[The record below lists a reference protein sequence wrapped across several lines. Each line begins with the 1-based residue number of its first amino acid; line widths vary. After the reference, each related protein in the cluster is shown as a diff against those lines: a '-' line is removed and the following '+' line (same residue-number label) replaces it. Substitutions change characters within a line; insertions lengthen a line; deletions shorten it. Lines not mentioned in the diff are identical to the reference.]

1 MLTFFNFSFQ
11 LQTTTKSKS
20 SDGTASPILSS
31 TTTTTL
37 HKDFHSTPTLPTE
50 NPQTELFQPKNP
62 ETSNTV
68 VERNAKNA
76 KSFAADFEFGPGS
89 MTGVSLNDRDAKVGD
104 MRGYFTLPGRHKKM
118 LEEGGSYRAVTKI
131 RPVAT
136 RQISFPSATSAAP
149 PPPDHPP
156 PPPPATQVVTVEPKQ
171 NSDYAKVCVKSPDRD
186 AEMSPRSSFKPMDNA
201 KLYASPEN
209 VQSVVFRSEEES
221 PTHRNASSGVADA
234 VKKRSPTRANSM
246 PPRPNRPQVLKRVV
260 AEVPL
265 AAPSPA
271 AAPAAVE
278 TYSVNGVNYT
288 TYTTFR
294 SPMTPDDPPPNELA
308 ADSEDLTPTA
318 ERLLNGPVIP
328 EPDYD
333 QSDHEYNGSECS
345 GSQYNGFRSSSVDET
360 PSRTLEKKKKKSVSF
375 VMNEEVAAKLQQQQ
389 RNTAKKQQ
397 ESILKD
403 PQRDRDRQ
411 VQQQQQQQQQQ
422 QEWTRAPLV
431 KEKYMQ
437 PIEKIPMAR
446 LRFEPT
452 PQYNPAPALTAA
464 QQRVQFQI
472 VSQQELPVLQKI
484 RVSDEDKIRIEVPPV
499 VPAKTALARSNS
511 SASSSNAAAHAAAA
525 ANKLAL
531 HKSQSFCAEKL
542 QAMPMPVALPS
553 PVEAVGPISESD
565 IQKAR
570 SQLKPSRSFPHDFKN
585 SSVRKVNENSVNNE
599 EGDNSSSGVSSDQ
612 ENGSTG
618 KFVTYL
624 PVDGGATST
633 VPDNASESSDD
644 VSEKSWIL
652 RAEQD
657 PMGHSIISMKKM
669 LHPKLQAI
677 FDAPLA
683 NSQNKLMTSS
693 AGPVVMQSHL
703 EYTSPYTTQTLP
715 NRGHHHH
722 NKNASKS
729 VLSDERSI
737 DQSLALINQ
746 HVNKLNKADAVDGNE
761 IAVLAP
767 PPGFSDSESMSDNE
781 SLSSSGS
788 QRRFGIRGIPKSSRN
803 LPVQSSLTDQLKK
816 ERMTTNMMSRSMDSS
831 HLMSANFATMPR
843 KPTQQ
848 QQQQML
854 HATTTREFRTKPLIG
869 WTVVDVCDWLDSLFM
884 SEYKA
889 AFIDNEVDGLKLA
902 SMTKKDLESL
912 GVIRIGHTMNIEKSL
927 KRYLSPN

>member
-1 MLTFFNFSFQ
+1 M
-11 LQTTTKSKS
+11 S
-20 SDGTASPILSS
+20 S
-31 TTTTTL
+31 L
-37 HKDFHSTPTLPTE
+37 HKDYHSTPTLPTE
-50 NPQTELFQPKNP
+50 ICASTTRPELFAPKSH
-62 ETSNTV
+62 ETSNVV

-76 KSFAADFEFGPGS
+76 KSFAADFEFGS
-89 MTGVSLNDRDAKVGD
+89 SSLAGQNDRDSKVGD

-118 LEEGGSYRAVTKI
+118 LDEGGSYRAVTKV
-131 RPVAT
+131 RPVTT
-136 RQISFPSATSAAP
+136 RSNFATSGPTSMAP

-156 PPPPATQVVTVEPKQ
+156 PPPPGQVVAVDPKCV
-171 NSDYAKVCVKSPDRD
+171 SDYAKVSVKSPDRD
-186 AEMSPRSSFKPMDNA
+186 AEMSPRSSFKPTDNA

-209 VQSVVFRSEEES
+209 VQSVAFRSEEDS
-221 PTHRNASSGVADA
+221 PTHRNCASNAA
-234 VKKRSPTRANSM
+234 NEAPKKRSPIRANSM
-246 PPRPNRPQVLKRVV
+246 PPRPNRPIVLKRNVPDI
-260 AEVPL
+260 PL
-265 AAPSPA
+265 AAPA
-271 AAPAAVE
+271 AAPAPVE
-278 TYSVNGVNYT
+278 TYCVNGVNYT

-294 SPMTPDDPPPNELA
+294 SPMTPDDPPPGEVG
-308 ADSEDLTPTA
+308 ADQEDLTPTA
-318 ERLLNGPVIP
+318 ERLLEGPVIP

-389 RNTAKKQQ
+389 QRNSAKKQQ

-403 PQRDRDRQ
+403 PQRDRERQ
-411 VQQQQQQQQQQ
+411 LQQ
-422 QEWTRAPLV
+422 QEWSRPPLV

-437 PIEKIPMAR
+437 QIEKIPMAR
-446 LRFEPT
+446 LRFEP
-452 PQYNPAPALTAA
+452 PPLHQHQMAPPSTAPH
-464 QQRVQFQI
+464 RVQHQI

-499 VPAKTALARSNS
+499 VPAKNVLARSNS
-511 SASSSNAAAHAAAA
+511 SASGSATSAAT
-525 ANKLAL
+525 KLAL

-542 QAMPMPVALPS
+542 QSMAAVPIATQS
-553 PVEAVGPISESD
+553 PAESGGPISESD

-585 SSVRKVNENSVNNE
+585 VNGRKNNDGNTTVVNE

-633 VPDNASESSDD
+633 VVTDNASESSDD

-652 RAEQD
+652 QAEKDQ
-657 PMGHSIISMKKM
+657 MGHSIVSMKKL

-683 NSQNKLMTSS
+683 TSQNKLMTTS
-693 AGPVVMQSHL
+693 AGPAVMQSHL
-703 EYTSPYTTQTLP
+703 DYAYTTQTLP

-722 NKNASKS
+722 HHHQQQQHKNPAKS
-729 VLSDERSI
+729 VLMDERSI
-737 DQSLALINQ
+737 DQSLALINK
-746 HVNKLNKADAVDGNE
+746 HVKNLNMNE
-761 IAVLAP
+761 APEETGLAVLAP
-767 PPGFSDSESMSDNE
+767 PPGFSDSESFSDND

-816 ERMTTNMMSRSMDSS
+816 ERMTTNLMSRSVDSAQ
-831 HLMSANFATMPR
+831 LMSANFATLPR
-843 KPTQQ
+843 KQVQHHQ

-854 HATTTREFRTKPLIG
+854 HASTTREFRTKPLIG

-889 AFIDNEVDGLKLA
+889 AFINQEVDGLKLA